1 MAWTVNF
8 KACKRCSSGE
18 YWLVSSR
25 FTNTVH
31 PVAAGSPLVALQT
44 LPDVLEPWEG
54 GEGSQNAAENSQQA
68 EARLSCLGALPVP
81 GSLPREGLAAEPATA
96 PGAVPSIPGVTQVGL
111 DCEGNSAMSSQRRVQ
126 RGQPAALAVLLCCCS
141 PGVTGRGLGS
151 TWASSPITH
160 PPPCLLDQR
169 KCKTIPKGG
178 LTPGPLSRSLC
189 WSTEG
194 E

>member
-54 GEGSQNAAENSQQA
+54 GEGSQNTGGTSSRPWQSSPGWG
-68 EARLSCLGALPVP
+68 LLPVP
-81 GSLPREGLAAEPATA
+81 GSPPREGLVAELSSQPRWGWWHWA
-96 PGAVPSIPGVTQVGL
+96 PGAVPSIPRVTQVGL

-126 RGQPAALAVLLCCCS
+126 RGQPAPLAVFLRCCS
-141 PGVTGRGLGS
+141 PGVTGRGPGRI
-151 TWASSPITH
+151 WAFSPITH
-160 PPPCLLDQR
+160 PPTLPFWPEKVQNH
-169 KCKTIPKGG
+169 PKRR
-178 LTPGPLSRSLC
+178 PHPRASQ
-189 WSTEG
+189 
-194 E
+194 